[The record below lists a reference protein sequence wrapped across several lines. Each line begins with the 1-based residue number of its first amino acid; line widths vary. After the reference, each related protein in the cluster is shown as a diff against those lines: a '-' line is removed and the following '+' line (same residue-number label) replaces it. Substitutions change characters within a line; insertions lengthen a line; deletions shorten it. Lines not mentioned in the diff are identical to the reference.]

1 MQYIK
6 DITQIIKRKDNKMK
20 TIKREN
26 DKIIEIE
33 KIDNSALI
41 LSKTKLIKLKM
52 KLNYLLNDKKCISEK
67 HEGSNCKKRTK
78 TK

>member
-52 KLNYLLNDKKCISEK
+52 KLNYLLNDKKC
-67 HEGSNCKKRTK
+67 HN
-78 TK
+78 